1 MNFFIILFLNIDN
14 THNFDRIIWCH
25 HPVDQCCNA
34 YAASSLFRAQFLF
47 SRFDSDKSGYIS
59 FSEFAVAGPSSH
71 DVEEEA
77 AVLQPQWD
85 ALSQVRFVHV
95 ALSQPDSNVLL
106 HFRHCHLYE
115 GFMAARPP
123 FRANQPSTV
132 KDQQTLTP
140 LLAGADFRAGPN
152 ERYFAD
158 FL

>member
-34 YAASSLFRAQFLF
+34 YAASSLFRAQSLF
-47 SRFDSDKSGYIS
+47 SRFDADKSGYIS

-95 ALSQPDSNVLL
+95 ALSQPDSNVGSSSLQALSSLRGL
-106 HFRHCHLYE
+106 HGSEAPISSESAQYGE
-115 GFMAARPP
+115 G
-123 FRANQPSTV
+123 S
-132 KDQQTLTP
+132 
-140 LLAGADFRAGPN
+140 AD
-152 ERYFAD
+152 AD
-158 FL
+158 TASSRRRLSRRSQ